1 MLRSAL
7 AQQSLAETDDVKA
20 LVGSLH
26 LLEVACHLLGGLVSG
41 LRGAEM

>member
-7 AQQSLAETDDVKA
+7 AQQSFAETDDVGA
-20 LVGSLH
+20 LVGALH

-41 LRGAEM
+41 LQEAEM